1 MMRHGWSTLPYPTRR
16 LAMLLALSGL
26 VLLVQAMFLV
36 GTALAHDCQSDWR
49 RAEDCLRT
57 PGFAEGLG
65 TAIGTIVTVLV
76 NGVVIAQTILSPAQ
90 GGDQPGDDDERTE
103 YSLDIR
109 TQDQRTVLAADGVD
123 VVWVYGQVRCSDPKV
138 DTASLTRGLRFVAD
152 GPNAAWLTVGASQ
165 MSGGFKAVPVRASPP
180 TAEAEPD
187 GDSATITVSAMIE
200 GRLIGGPV
208 ALVLDD
214 SRYELEIL

>member
-1 MMRHGWSTLPYPTRR
+1 MMRHGWSTPRHVTRR
-16 LAMLLALSGL
+16 LARLLALSGL
-26 VLLVQAMFLV
+26 ALLVQAIVLV
-36 GTALAHDCQSDWR
+36 GTALADDCQRDWR

-65 TAIGTIVTVLV
+65 TAIGTIVTILV
-76 NGVVIAQTILSPAQ
+76 NGVVIAQTLLPPAQ
-90 GGDQPGDDDERTE
+90 GGDQQGDDEERTE

-109 TQDQRTVLAADGVD
+109 TQEQRTVLAADGVD
-123 VVWVYGQVRCSDPKV
+123 VLWVYGQVRCSDPKV
-138 DTASLTRGLRFVAD
+138 NTASLTQGLRFVAD
-152 GPNAAWLTVGASQ
+152 GPNAAWLTVGSSQ
-165 MSGGFKAVPVRASPP
+165 MNGGFKAVAVRASPP
-180 TAEAEPD
+180 FAEAEPD
-187 GDSATITVSAMIE
+187 GDSATITVSALIE